1 MQVQSLASL
10 NDLSIQRCHE
20 LWCSLQTR
28 LRSHLAVWLWCMLVA
43 TAPVGPLALAA
54 PHAVGMALKKKT
66 YVGIQLTYEAVF
78 VSSVQQK
85 ESVIYTNTSIL
96 FQIFFPYIFPIY
108 IYFYRTLTRVPC
120 AVDY

>member
-1 MQVQSLASL
+1 
-10 NDLSIQRCHE
+10 
-20 LWCSLQTR
+20 
-28 LRSHLAVWLWCMLVA
+28 MLVA
-43 TAPVGPLALAA
+43 TAPVGPLALAP

-96 FQIFFPYIFPIY
+96 FQIFSHIYFPYIY
-108 IYFYRTLTRVPC
+108 IFLQNI
-120 AVDY
+120 D